1 VLSVYLSRL
10 YLREFVIFLLCF
22 RVLVLQLIK
31 DISSSTIGPKLIAI
45 LFISFTAQGIFLF
58 TASLGWYR
66 RSKLFYDSPNTDS
79 WFICRRAQNKNAD
92 GILFCYTSW
101 QVSLIWII
109 VRVMV
114 FNATFNNIRSVLL
127 VEEGGVH
134 GENHWPAAS
143 HWQTLSH
150 NVVSSTPHHERDS
163 NSNYDTIMTTT
174 TPI

>member
-1 VLSVYLSRL
+1 MLSVYLSRL

-163 NSNYDTIMTTT
+163 NYDTIMTTT